1 MKQTHVAKKV
11 ANIYWGRD
19 GKGLTQWGSNASRD
33 FNRSDLLLSKFHKG
47 AFKSFNFTFHE
58 SEENTLINKLFKIN
72 NVAMMREIVSSAL
85 KQYFHSLRFT
95 FSSLHSIYE
104 YKLWF
109 SIIFIDDSSHYAR
122 RSSAQ
127 QRRCWHALNIHSDMC
142 SFKSFPI
149 SFFMLIS
156 FLFRLSQDSSFLCG
170 KQACN
175 QEQIK
180 EGKMFEVNFTPRIAC
195 GLRRRGREKFDFE
208 IKFNWT
214 FNGCSFSLYKKN
226 NSP

>member
-33 FNRSDLLLSKFHKG
+33 FNRSDLLLSKFHER

-109 SIIFIDDSSHYAR
+109 SIIFIDD
-122 RSSAQ
+122 
-127 QRRCWHALNIHSDMC
+127 
-142 SFKSFPI
+142 F
-149 SFFMLIS
+149 LIS
-156 FLFRLSQDSSFLCG
+156 LCKTKLGAAKEMLACIKYSFG
-170 KQACN
+170 YV
-175 QEQIK
+175 
-180 EGKMFEVNFTPRIAC
+180 FV
-195 GLRRRGREKFDFE
+195 
-208 IKFNWT
+208 
-214 FNGCSFSLYKKN
+214 
-226 NSP
+226 